1 MVVMKTNVNIHISA
15 VGRYEDDL
23 EKRSGQGLIVKRRR
37 IE

>member
-15 VGRYEDDL
+15 VGRYEDQL
-23 EKRSGQGLIVKRRR
+23 EKRDGRWLITRRRR